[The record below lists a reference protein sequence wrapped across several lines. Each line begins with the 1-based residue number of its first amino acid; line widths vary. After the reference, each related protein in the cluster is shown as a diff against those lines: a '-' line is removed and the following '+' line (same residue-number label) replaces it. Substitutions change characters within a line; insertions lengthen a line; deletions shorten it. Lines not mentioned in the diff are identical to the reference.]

1 MIRTIQETLA
11 GTPWGDDEQGVE
23 RAIERIATGP
33 DPTGTAT
40 RLARVLPA
48 APALASESSR
58 DPLLAEALVAVCSS
72 GRALTAAL
80 TALGDDALEPLRWAS
95 PPAPRIEA
103 AGSDPGLAIRRGVRR
118 HMLGIAALDL
128 TRRIDMPAAGI
139 ALADLA
145 DAAADAALR
154 SVARPGDPS
163 MAVVALGKW
172 GGRELNY
179 ASDIDLVFVHEGDE
193 AALAARLAERFIA
206 ILSSRTADGIAFRV
220 DPDLRPEGRD
230 GPLSRTVESFRAYWE
245 RWAHTWERQAML
257 KARPAAGDR
266 ALGAA
271 FVEASLSFVHPEV
284 LPHDA
289 VREIRAMKL
298 RSERLVSGA
307 ADELKRGVGGIR
319 DIEFAVQ
326 LLQLVHG
333 GADPLLRSANT
344 LDALARLGSGGYVDP
359 ADTEELS
366 DSYRWL
372 RDLEHRIQLQDLR
385 QTHTVPGGGA
395 ARERIAKLMG
405 YRDRP
410 DASAVEAFEGEM
422 VERRSAVRDIHQ
434 RLFYRPALEAFASA
448 RRDGRIDRQMAAL
461 GFTDSEATRAAA
473 ADLTAGLSRRSR
485 LMRQVLPLMM
495 EWLSAA
501 PDPDLGLAQLRLLV
515 AGSGDN
521 GLLIAALRDDPGVG
535 ERLCRLL
542 GTARLAG
549 RLVDRIPSALTLLGD
564 DVALGTPPEPSS
576 LRAEALGRGAIRP
589 DHAETIESLHRFWG
603 ERLLVTMAADVA
615 GLSDVQDVGRR
626 LSDAADALVEAL
638 LAAAIDEVGA
648 GGLHAPPMAVIAMGS
663 WGGRELTYAGDL
675 DALVVFDPDA
685 GDEEA
690 ASRVAEVLVGSLAAP
705 SPGVSPPAVDL
716 DLRPEGRKGAL
727 TRSLAAYEAYWD
739 RWALTWEFQSL
750 LRARFAAGDAALGD
764 RFVAAAT
771 VRAHPASFDADR
783 EVRSMKLR
791 VEKERIPLGE
801 DPDFHVKL
809 GKGALSDVEWTVQL
823 LQMRHGHAH
832 PAIRTPATLEAL
844 QALARGGLVRPS
856 DAAALEAA
864 YLFCARVRNRLALRA
879 GRTFD
884 SLPTDP
890 DESAALARSLGYEIS
905 PRTALREEYR
915 RVTRRARK
923 VVDRVFYGR
932 S

>member
-11 GTPWGDDEQGVE
+11 DTPWGDVPPGVE
-23 RAIERIATGP
+23 RAVEDLAAGP
-33 DPTGTAT
+33 DPAGTAT
-40 RLARVLPA
+40 RLARVLAVAPTLA
-48 APALASESSR
+48 AESSR

-72 GRALTAAL
+72 GRALTTAL
-80 TALGDDALEPLRWAS
+80 TALGDDALEPMRWTS
-95 PPAPRIEA
+95 PPAPNVETGGPD
-103 AGSDPGLAIRRGVRR
+103 AGSAIRRGVTR
-118 HMLGIAALDL
+118 HMLGIASLDL
-128 TRRIDMPAAGI
+128 TRRIDMPTAGA

-154 SVARPGDPS
+154 VVARPGDPS

-179 ASDIDLVFVHEGDE
+179 ASDIDLVFVHEGDD
-193 AALAARLAERFIA
+193 ADLAADLAERFIA

-230 GPLSRTVESFRAYWE
+230 GPLSRTVDSYRAYWE
-245 RWAHTWERQAML
+245 RWARTWERQAML

-271 FVEASLSFVHPEV
+271 FVEAALPFVHPEV

-289 VREIRAMKL
+289 VREIRAMKR
-298 RSERLVSGA
+298 RSERLVSG

-319 DIEFAVQ
+319 DVEFAVQ

-333 GADPLLRSANT
+333 GVDPRLRSANT

-359 ADTEELS
+359 SDTDELAA
-366 DSYRWL
+366 SYRWL
-372 RDLEHRIQLQDLR
+372 RDVEHRIQLQDLR
-385 QTHTVPGGGA
+385 QTHTVPGGAVG
-395 ARERIAKLMG
+395 RERIAKLMG

-410 DASAVEAFEGEM
+410 DASAVEAFESDLI
-422 VERRSAVRDIHQ
+422 ERRSAVRDIHQ

-448 RRDGRIDRQMAAL
+448 RRDERIDRQLAAL
-461 GFTDSEATRAAA
+461 GFTDSEATRTAA

-495 EWLSAA
+495 EWLSAT

-515 AGSGDN
+515 TGSGDN

-549 RLVDRIPSALTLLGD
+549 RLVDRIPSALNLLGD
-564 DVALGTPPEPSS
+564 DLALATPPDRSA

-589 DHAETIESLHRFWG
+589 DHPETIESLHRFWG
-603 ERLLVTMAADVA
+603 ERLLMTMAADVA
-615 GLSDVQDVGRR
+615 GLADVEDVGRR
-626 LSDAADALVEAL
+626 LADTADAMVEAL
-638 LAAAIDEVGA
+638 LAAAIDEVA
-648 GGLHAPPMAVIAMGS
+648 ASGLEVPPMAVIAMGS

-675 DALVVFDPDA
+675 DALLVFDPDD

-705 SPGVSPPAVDL
+705 SPGVSPPSIDL
-716 DLRPEGRKGAL
+716 DLRPEGRKGAPA
-727 TRSLAAYEAYWD
+727 RSLAAYEAYWD

-750 LRARFAAGDAALGD
+750 LRARFAAGSTALGEQ
-764 RFVAAAT
+764 FVAAAK
-771 VRAHPASFDADR
+771 VRAHPESFDAER

-809 GKGALSDVEWTVQL
+809 GRGALSDVEWTVQL

-832 PAIRTPATLEAL
+832 PAICTPTSLEAL
-844 QALARGGLVRPS
+844 RALAQGGLLRSS

-890 DESAALARSLGYEIS
+890 EESAVLARSLGYEIS